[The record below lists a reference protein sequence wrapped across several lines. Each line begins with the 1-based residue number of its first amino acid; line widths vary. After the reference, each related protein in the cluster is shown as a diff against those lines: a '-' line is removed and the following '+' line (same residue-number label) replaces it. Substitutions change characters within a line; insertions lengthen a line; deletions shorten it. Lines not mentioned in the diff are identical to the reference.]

1 MTSSQRT
8 RQRPG
13 GFQESIA
20 YPLLWPLRYAVI
32 WSLLLL
38 ILALIAMSLDLVF
51 ASKIWPHGSA
61 LTRMGTLL
69 QQSAAVSPNPALTEA
84 FSEGTYWFFFELT
97 GVHDRI
103 LALNVPVASAIGGGA
118 ANIVLSMREELAVA
132 MLGAKLFGVRLATVI
147 NALPLFLVGQFAFVV
162 DGLAERLI
170 RRACAGRE
178 SATIFH
184 LAKHSHFA
192 LLPVLIAV
200 YLCVPAYFDLLWVV
214 LPAILISGLL
224 LRLQTKYYKKYV

>member
-1 MTSSQRT
+1 MTSSQRA

-51 ASKIWPHGSA
+51 ASKVWPEGTA
-61 LTRMGTLL
+61 LSRMESLL
-69 QQSAAVSPNPALTEA
+69 QQSATLSPNPAFADA
-84 FSEGTYWFFFELT
+84 FAEGAYWFFFVLT
-97 GVHDRI
+97 GVHDRVI
-103 LALNVPVASAIGGGA
+103 AMDAPIANVGGGTT
-118 ANIVLSMREELAVA
+118 NLLLSVREELVVA
-132 MLGAKLFGVRLATVI
+132 MLGAKLFGVRLAIVI
-147 NALPLFLVGQFAFVV
+147 NGLPLLLVANFAFVI

-192 LLPVLIAV
+192 LLPVLLAV
-200 YLCVPAYFDLLWVV
+200 YLCLPAHFDPLWVV